1 MLHNSDYI
9 VIFISYSFPSTI
21 KKKLIVTK
29 KEVNPGR
36 NELPSKL
43 SNFSNGRL
51 ENKTLK

>member
-1 MLHNSDYI
+1 MSDFKS
-9 VIFISYSFPSTI
+9 VLENFI
-21 KKKLIVTK
+21 KKKLIVPK